1 MTEYS
6 ELVEKRR
13 PELWQQGELED
24 CAKRVKHVH
33 YKNYIEEEV
42 CNNGD
47 VHYTDIRTN
56 KKWTVFA
63 RVATDKLEQRMKREK
78 NDRKQTHNFF
88 NLKL

>member
-13 PELWQQGELED
+13 QELWQQGELED
-24 CAKRVKHVH
+24 WAKRVKHVH
-33 YKNYIEEEV
+33 YNNYIEEAV

-47 VHYTDIRTN
+47 VHYTDIRTD

-63 RVATDKLEQRMKREK
+63 RVSTDRLTQRMKKEK
-78 NDRKQTHNFF
+78 NDRKFF

>member
-13 PELWQQGELED
+13 LELWQQGELED
-24 CAKRVKHVH
+24 WAKRVKHVH
-33 YKNYIEEEV
+33 YNNYIEEAV

-47 VHYTDIRTN
+47 VHYTDIRTD

-63 RVATDKLEQRMKREK
+63 RVSTDRLTQRMKKEK
-78 NDRKQTHNFF
+78 NDRKFF